1 MDLNNNFLI
10 DVYNLYTNMNVNT
23 FVNWRMNT
31 AFQWNGYYFDVWFR
45 LSNDDLARI
54 FDYGGFTF
62 AFVSAFEPVALEFV
76 FNANINL
83 IANFCFFITSNIDS
97 KSISKIKSNSL
108 SLSNSNSNFCDKI
121 APFFILVIEGFRYL
135 SPPLLAGL
143 HCLVAF
149 YDNIIFF
156 YEDFIRYI

>member
-45 LSNDDLARI
+45 IRNDDLARI

-62 AFVSAFEPVALEFV
+62 TFVSAFEPVAHEFV
-76 FNANINL
+76 LNANINL
-83 IANFCFFITSNIDS
+83 IANFCFFITSKIDS
-97 KSISKIKSNSL
+97 KSISKIKSNLL
-108 SLSNSNSNFCDKI
+108 SLSNSNSKFCAKI
-121 APFFILVIEGFRYL
+121 APFFRLVIGGFRYL
-135 SPPLLAGL
+135 SPLLLAGL

-149 YDNIIFF
+149 YFYDNIIFF
-156 YEDFIRYI
+156 YEDFLL